1 MKNYKRVLLVI
12 AIIASFFGLTAG
24 AQESGN
30 ALAELPSILDHMLDN
45 HYMPSAQVGMGSF
58 TYADTQLPTP
68 FSRWFEDELRMALG
82 QTAKVKLFDKQVAAA
97 MDPAI
102 RAQYAQF
109 FGTDRAD
116 SILYGKYM
124 QAAGG
129 VQVTLS
135 LVDLA
140 TGALIAE
147 KRYLVPSEIV
157 PQSVSIQPSL
167 TALQTAS
174 SLHNIAT
181 GTGGADSHSQP
192 AKSDDFVLSLSTDRG
207 IGAVY
212 RDSEKL
218 VLYITSSKDAYLK
231 IYHVDVNGKAQ
242 LIWPNRFG
250 GSGKIKMGEALIF
263 PKQSDAFQYVLGK
276 PYGTEYIKAVAS
288 TKPFATM
295 EADFSDLQGPAA
307 NAISRGLS
315 VISADASRAEAL
327 AVYEILP

>member
-1 MKNYKRVLLVI
+1 
-12 AIIASFFGLTAG
+12 
-24 AQESGN
+24 
-30 ALAELPSILDHMLDN
+30 MLDN

-68 FSRWFEDELRMALG
+68 FSRWFEDELRIALG
-82 QTAKVKLFDKQVAAA
+82 QTAKVKLFDKHVAAA

-116 SILYGKYM
+116 SILYGKYV
-124 QAAGG
+124 QAEGG

-147 KRYLVPSEIV
+147 RRYLVPSGVV
-157 PQSVSIQPSL
+157 PTSASIQPNL
-167 TALQTAS
+167 ATLQTAA
-174 SLHNIAT
+174 SLTNLAT
-181 GTGGADSHSQP
+181 AIEGADSRD
-192 AKSDDFVLSLSTDRG
+192 KSEKREDFAISLSTDRG

-212 RDSEKL
+212 RDGEKL
-218 VLYITSSKDAYLK
+218 VLYVTSNKDAYLK
-231 IYHVDVNGKAQ
+231 IYHVDLNGSAQ

-250 GSGKIKMGEALIF
+250 GAGKIKAGEALIF
-263 PKQSDAFQYVLGK
+263 PKKGDPFQYVLGR
-276 PYGTEYIKAVAS
+276 PYGTEFIKAVAS

-295 EADFSDLQGPAA
+295 EADFSDLQGSAA
-307 NAISRGLS
+307 SAISRGLS
-315 VISADASRAEAL
+315 VVSTDASRAEAL

>member
-1 MKNYKRVLLVI
+1 MGTI
-12 AIIASFFGLTAG
+12 SIS
-24 AQESGN
+24 AQESSK
-30 ALAELPSILDHMLDN
+30 ALLELPSILDHMLDN

-68 FSRWFEDELRMALG
+68 FSRWFEDELRIALG

-116 SILYGKYM
+116 SILYGKYVH
-124 QAAGG
+124 AEGG
-129 VQVTLS
+129 VQVTIS

-147 KRYLVPSEIV
+147 RRYLVPSEVV
-157 PQSVSIQPSL
+157 PQSASIQPSL
-167 TALQTAS
+167 VTLQTAS
-174 SLHNIAT
+174 SLSNIAT
-181 GTGGADSHSQP
+181 GTGGADSRSQP
-192 AKSDDFVLSLSTDRG
+192 EKSDDFVISLSTDRG

-212 RDSEKL
+212 RDGEKL

-250 GSGKIKMGEALIF
+250 GSGKIKAGEALIF
-263 PKQSDAFQYVLGK
+263 PKQGDAFQYVLGR

-295 EADFSDLQGPAA
+295 EADFSDLQGSAA
-307 NAISRGLS
+307 SAITRGLLVVS
-315 VISADASRAEAL
+315 TDASHAEAL